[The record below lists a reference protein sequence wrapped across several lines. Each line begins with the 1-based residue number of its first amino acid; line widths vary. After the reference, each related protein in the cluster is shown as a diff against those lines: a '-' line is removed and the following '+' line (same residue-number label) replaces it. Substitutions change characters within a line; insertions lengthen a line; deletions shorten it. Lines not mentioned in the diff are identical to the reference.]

1 MSQTNLFGEPEK
13 RSVEVDALGF
23 LINFARRNRGQS
35 FSAEMVTLSAMDAG
49 IVFDE
54 MRAWGTVFT
63 TAAKEGYIRRSDVL
77 FSRRLGNGS
86 LSPGWIGV

>member
-13 RSVEVDALGF
+13 RSVDTDALGF

-35 FSAEMVTLSAMDAG
+35 FSAEMVTLSAMDSG

-63 TAAKEGYIRRSDVL
+63 TAAREGYIRRSDVL
-77 FSRRLGNGS
+77 FARQLGNGS
-86 LSPGWIGV
+86 LSPGWVGV

>member
-23 LINFARRNRGQS
+23 LISFARRNRGQS
-35 FSAEMVTLSAMDAG
+35 FSAEMVTLSAMDSG

-63 TAAKEGYIRRSDVL
+63 TAAREGYIRRSDVL
-77 FSRRLGNGS
+77 FARQLGNGS
-86 LSPGWIGV
+86 LSPGWIGA